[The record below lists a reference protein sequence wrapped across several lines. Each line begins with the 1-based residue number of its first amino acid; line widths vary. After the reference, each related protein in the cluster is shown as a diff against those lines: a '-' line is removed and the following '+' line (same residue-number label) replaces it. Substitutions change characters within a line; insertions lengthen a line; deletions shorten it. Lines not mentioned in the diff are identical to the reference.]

1 MGFMKRMMEQQEM
14 HHEVATEIA
23 VAAGVL
29 EECD

>member
-1 MGFMKRMMEQQEM
+1 MGFMKRLMEQQEM
-14 HHEVATEIA
+14 QYEVATEIA